1 MVTEPTAEKA
11 TNKAPRSIVTLT
23 LTGVPVSL
31 NGQLSLADAIVTVDF
46 ADLAARR
53 IGNAVSSPRKT
64 SLMLGGAMVF
74 GKGMFLNSALNTS
87 TDGVNWTASGGLP
100 ENVTQINGGIFTTA
114 VYGSNAW
121 VGGSLFETFLFHP

>member
-1 MVTEPTAEKA
+1 VVTEPTAEKA

-64 SLMLGGAMVF
+64 SLMLGGAIVVQATN
-74 GKGMFLNSALNTS
+74 LRAWPT
-87 TDGVNWTASGGLP
+87 TP
-100 ENVTQINGGIFTTA
+100 VTPDRPDHG
-114 VYGSNAW
+114 
-121 VGGSLFETFLFHP
+121 